1 MSARRPH
8 RTHTHLSRTHLS
20 TARRAAVVALGS
32 VTALGLSAGFAGSAS
47 ALPPM
52 PSPDLPIIA
61 ELSDPEPPV
70 DPPSDPTPQVPVGP
84 AELATP
90 TTTPEPLPMPPQVP
104 GDLAIDEVDDP
115 ELPDPQ
121 PEPGDG
127 GGLPEGPGDLTAVPD
142 PTHPDDQPQPT
153 VPETSVP
160 DTTDPAPE
168 VLDETE
174 QAGASDDAAA
184 ETLAFTGNDLGLVAA
199 GVGLLAAGGL
209 AAGVA
214 TVARRRRAAEAG
226 ELA

>member
-8 RTHTHLSRTHLS
+8 LTSTHLTRTHL
-20 TARRAAVVALGS
+20 TIARRAALLVVGS
-32 VTALGLSAGFAGSAS
+32 ATALGLTAGFAGSAS
-47 ALPPM
+47 ALSPM
-52 PSPDLPIIA
+52 PTPDLPVIV

-84 AELATP
+84 AELTTP
-90 TTTPEPLPMPPQVP
+90 TTIPDPFPVPPEVP

-142 PTHPDDQPQPT
+142 PTHPDDQPDPT

-168 VLDETE
+168 VLDGTE
-174 QAGASDDAAA
+174 EADGAGDAAA
-184 ETLAFTGNDLGLVAA
+184 ETLAFTGNDLGLVAMGA
-199 GVGLLAAGGL
+199 GLLAAGGL

-214 TVARRRRAAEAG
+214 TLARRRRAAEAG